1 MIRTSASR
9 LRLTNASPVASPPSA
24 ATMTTAAT
32 ARANPR
38 RDTTYQPAITQMSR
52 QASAS
57 STAPR
62 WTTTPISSSPAAA
75 TRASRDTAAATR
87 RSAEGRFALCFPT
100 PSTCLCRSHVCCPMP
115 LARLRRSYVLLPMPL
130 ARPLR
135 AIVLH
140 RGAAPPPRGGWGGG
154 ELPRHTPG
162 PAQITAGH
170 GRGRITRR
178 GWGAA
183 GDEADELGRTVQ
195 LTSGKGDPMADLIA
209 IGYPNEATAEAAADE
224 ARRLARDL
232 IIEPEAIAVIVRDND
247 GKYHV
252 HTSHNP
258 VGRGATWGM
267 FWGLLFGLL
276 FFIPVFGIAIGA
288 GLGALMGK
296 ITKSGIDREFQDQV
310 RGMLRPGTS
319 ALFLMVDK
327 VTPDKAVDA
336 MSKYG
341 GTVLKTSLSKEGE
354 QELQEALH
362 GRAAYRR
369 GQLPPPPLH
378 RPAPPRRLARSVT
391 ARRS

>member
-1 MIRTSASR
+1 
-9 LRLTNASPVASPPSA
+9 
-24 ATMTTAAT
+24 
-32 ARANPR
+32 
-38 RDTTYQPAITQMSR
+38 
-52 QASAS
+52 
-57 STAPR
+57 
-62 WTTTPISSSPAAA
+62 
-75 TRASRDTAAATR
+75 
-87 RSAEGRFALCFPT
+87 
-100 PSTCLCRSHVCCPMP
+100 
-115 LARLRRSYVLLPMPL
+115 
-130 ARPLR
+130 
-135 AIVLH
+135 
-140 RGAAPPPRGGWGGG
+140 
-154 ELPRHTPG
+154 
-162 PAQITAGH
+162 
-170 GRGRITRR
+170 
-178 GWGAA
+178 
-183 GDEADELGRTVQ
+183 
-195 LTSGKGDPMADLIA
+195 MADLIA

-232 IIEPEAIAVIVRDND
+232 IIEPEAIAVIVRDDD

-276 FFIPVFGIAIGA
+276 FFVPVFGIAIGA

-362 GRAAYRR
+362 GKSAEA
-369 GQLPPPPLH
+369 
-378 RPAPPRRLARSVT
+378 S
-391 ARRS
+391 